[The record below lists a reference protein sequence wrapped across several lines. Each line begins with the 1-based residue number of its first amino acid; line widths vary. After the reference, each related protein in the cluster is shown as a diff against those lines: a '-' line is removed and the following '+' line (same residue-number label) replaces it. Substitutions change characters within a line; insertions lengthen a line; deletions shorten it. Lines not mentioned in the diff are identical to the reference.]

1 MHGKYMAPFAW
12 AWCFGMTAAYGQTTL
27 DCGLNTGKKAEG
39 APLPIGALVSKTGP
53 NDFSASSSSAAA
65 YFKCVND
72 NGGINGRPIEYIVK
86 DDQWNLELAAQ
97 AAKSLVD
104 ERKVV
109 GMIGGSSFVECTA
122 NAKFY
127 AQQNI
132 LALIGTGVFP
142 TCFHSPSYAPFN
154 TGPRLAATMAAQ
166 YAAKLGPL
174 KTAACLVPAVK
185 GFGDWGCKGAADW
198 GAKNGVK
205 VRTIQVPLTYTSG
218 KEVMTDAAKGNPD
231 LIIMNLNTGMLIPL
245 MGAAKALDLAK
256 STRFIA
262 TTPAYSA
269 EVAKALGP
277 YWKDRFHVSFEFNPV
292 EGDGPDTRNWRAV
305 LDKYALKTDSRD
317 SFSQS
322 GYLAARLASK
332 VLLTM
337 DANTIDRKS
346 FSAALKKTRLFESD
360 ILCKPFYIGNGK
372 RHNANNSGPVA
383 AFDGSKW
390 VVVPGGCVQA
400 EDPELAD
407 LKTQ

>member
-1 MHGKYMAPFAW
+1 MASLALGL
-12 AWCFGMTAAYGQTTL
+12 FGWLGAAHGQTAP
-27 DCGLNTGKKAEG
+27 DCGMNTGKKADG
-39 APLPIGALVSKTGP
+39 IPLPIGALVSKTGP

-72 NGGINGRPIEYIVK
+72 NGGIHGRPIEYIVK
-86 DDQWNLELAAQ
+86 DDQWNLDMAAE
-97 AAKSLVD
+97 AAKSLVN

-132 LALIGTGVFP
+132 LALIGTGVYP

-154 TGPRLAATMAAQ
+154 TGPRIAATVAAQ
-166 YAAKLGPL
+166 YAVKLGPV
-174 KTAACLVPAVK
+174 KTAACLVPNVK

-198 GAKNGVK
+198 GAKNGIK
-205 VRTIQVPLTYTSG
+205 VRTIQVPLNFSSG
-218 KEVMTDAAKGNPD
+218 KEVMLDAAKGKPD

-245 MGAAKALDLAK
+245 MGAAKALDLAE
-256 STRFIA
+256 SIRFIA

-292 EGDGPDTRNWRAV
+292 EGNGPDMRNWRAV

-322 GYLAARLASK
+322 GYLAARLATK
-332 VLLTM
+332 VLLAM
-337 DANTIDRKS
+337 DPNTIDRKS
-346 FSAALKKTRLFESD
+346 FSAALQKTRLYESD
-360 ILCKPFYIGNGK
+360 ILCKPFYVGAGK

-390 VVVPGGCVQA
+390 VVVPGGCIQA

-407 LKTQ
+407 LLRN